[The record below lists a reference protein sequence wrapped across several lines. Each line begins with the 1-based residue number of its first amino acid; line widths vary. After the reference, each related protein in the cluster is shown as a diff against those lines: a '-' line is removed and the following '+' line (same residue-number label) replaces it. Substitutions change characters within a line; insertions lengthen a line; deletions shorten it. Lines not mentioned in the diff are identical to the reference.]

1 ARRIAM
7 SPQSEPLARH
17 VDVYQIAWYVFFF
30 FFNDTATTEIYT
42 LSLTTLFR
50 SDTRSFLRILTLGQ
64 YGDPTLPGVKRPSV
78 LSRAS
83 LHVPV
88 CTAAYSSA
96 RPVVMATPTSR
107 RTHWLTS
114 VQTGD
119 GSSGTVSNATSTLM
133 WSTGRVSIAG
143 LPPAAGM
150 ISSHAQAGPA
160 LVPVTVN
167 VCAFRP
173 ADGLL

>member
-1 ARRIAM
+1 MVAEPFEPVRRADLGHRVGLAARR
-7 SPQSEPLARH
+7 PL
-17 VDVYQIAWYVFFF
+17 DWP
-30 FFNDTATTEIYT
+30 
-42 LSLTTLFR
+42 L
-50 SDTRSFLRILTLGQ
+50 
-64 YGDPTLPGVKRPSV
+64 
-78 LSRAS
+78 
-83 LHVPV
+83 LHVPGEPV
-88 CTAAYSSA
+88 DGGTACRVRVGHSQLPADLDVGPVR
-96 RPVVMATPTSR
+96 RP
-107 RTHWLTS
+107 HWLTS